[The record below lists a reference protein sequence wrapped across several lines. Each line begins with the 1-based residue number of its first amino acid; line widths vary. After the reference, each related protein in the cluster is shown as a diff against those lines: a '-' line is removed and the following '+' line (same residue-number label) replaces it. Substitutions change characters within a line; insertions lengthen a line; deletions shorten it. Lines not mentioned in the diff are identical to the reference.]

1 MSKAL
6 GPSTSSSVTEAS
18 DTGSIDS
25 ETQLE
30 IVNSVRGML
39 NSGMSLNC
47 NVRLKIRSINALFKF
62 CIRHLFVIAFQRHV
76 FG

>member
-30 IVNSVRGML
+30 INSVRGML

-47 NVRLKIRSINALFKF
+47 NVRLKIRSIKALFKF